1 MEGLVI
7 VTDDHG
13 SSPQPSTNS
22 TSTTTTPEPE
32 AEPVLVPSATFSTN
46 KQVYGWNE
54 QIIISGIVSD
64 YNTDGRDRV
73 ILKVNHNGNNITIQ
87 QSDLNSAGGFS
98 FDFITRQD
106 EGTLTLKVSVEL
118 FDHLRPDDLNYNCA
132 VSNKNE
138 KVKLFFQKEL
148 SQLSTIE
155 NDQAKKVFQGNIKE
169 KEIQAFT
176 LDEILNRDKYRN
188 VKIDFLNI
196 DVEGADFKVLDGL
209 SFQKFNPELI
219 CVEIHDKEIKESKT
233 YNFLKDK
240 NYQLIWSGVFSH
252 LFSLK
257 KKI

>member
-1 MEGLVI
+1 MNNEDTAILDYFKDKKSGFYVDVGCYHPIHRNNTYL
-7 VTDDHG
+7 
-13 SSPQPSTNS
+13 
-22 TSTTTTPEPE
+22 
-32 AEPVLVPSATFSTN
+32 LY
-46 KQVYGWNE
+46 KQNWR
-54 QIIISGIVSD
+54 GINIDVS
-64 YNTDGRDRV
+64 
-73 ILKVNHNGNNITIQ
+73 Q
-87 QSDLNSAGGFS
+87 F
-98 FDFITRQD
+98 
-106 EGTLTLKVSVEL
+106 SVEL

-138 KVKLFFQKEL
+138 TVKLFFQKEL
-148 SQLSTIE
+148 SQLSTTE

-176 LDEILNRDKYRN
+176 LDEILNRDKYKN

-196 DVEGADFKVLDGL
+196 DVEGADFKVLNGL

-219 CVEIHDKEIKESKT
+219 CVEIHDKEIKESKI

-252 LFSLK
+252 LFLLN